1 MLQKV
6 NNEIYININRLRTY
20 KAKNNLV
27 MVLFNKQRIRM
38 KTNDNGNNILLL
50 AIVLALI
57 TVIFLTSCGSR
68 KVQKSET
75 KENEKTEIKT
85 ESKIETKITDNT
97 KIVDTS
103 TTDEFEICP
112 VSDSLPM
119 VVNGITYKNAK
130 IKRSK
135 KKNNISI
142 VKDVKI
148 QHNEEKSGLVTVK
161 SNKVIKEKQIERK
174 ESYWWLLW
182 FLLLIPI
189 YFAYKKYKNYI

>member
-1 MLQKV
+1 MTA
-6 NNEIYININRLRTY
+6 NE
-20 KAKNNLV
+20 
-27 MVLFNKQRIRM
+27 
-38 KTNDNGNNILLL
+38 NDNGNNIILIAL
-50 AIVLALI
+50 ILALLGA
-57 TVIFLTSCGSR
+57 IFLTSCGSR
-68 KVQKSET
+68 KVNKSEI
-75 KENEKTEIKT
+75 KEQEQKTEKITLET
-85 ESKIETKITDNT
+85 ETRVTDNT

-103 TTDEFEICP
+103 TTDEIEICP

-142 VKDVKI
+142 VKDVKV
-148 QHNEEKSGLVTVK
+148 QHNAQKEGVMMVK
-161 SNKVIKEKQIERK
+161 RNKVIQVKQTERK

-189 YFAYKKYKNYI
+189 YFAYKKYKNI

>member
-1 MLQKV
+1 
-6 NNEIYININRLRTY
+6 
-20 KAKNNLV
+20 
-27 MVLFNKQRIRM
+27 M
-38 KTNDNGNNILLL
+38 KTSENGNNILLL
-50 AIVLALI
+50 AIVLSLI

-75 KENEKTEIKT
+75 KESEKTEVKT
-85 ESKIETKITDNT
+85 EAKTETKVTDNT
-97 KIVDTS
+97 KIIDTS
-103 TTDEFEICP
+103 TTDEIEICP

-135 KKNNISI
+135 KKNNISV

-161 SNKVIKEKQIERK
+161 SNKVVKEKQIERK
-174 ESYWWLLW
+174 QSYWWL
-182 FLLLIPI
+182 LLLIPI
-189 YFAYKKYKNYI
+189 YILYKKRKDIINFFVYI

>member
-1 MLQKV
+1 MTTSENQ
-6 NNEIYININRLRTY
+6 
-20 KAKNNLV
+20 
-27 MVLFNKQRIRM
+27 
-38 KTNDNGNNILLL
+38 NGNNLLL
-50 AIVLALI
+50 IAIILALI

-75 KENEKTEIKT
+75 KEQEQKTEKITLET
-85 ESKIETKITDNT
+85 ETRVTDNT
-97 KIVDTS
+97 KIIDTS
-103 TTDEFEICP
+103 TSDEIEICP
-112 VSDSLPM
+112 VSDTIPM

-142 VKDVKI
+142 VKDVKV
-148 QHNEEKSGLVTVK
+148 QHNAQKSGLKVVK
-161 SNKVIKEKQIERK
+161 SNRIIEVKQTERK

-189 YFAYKKYKNYI
+189 YILYKKYKDI

>member
-1 MLQKV
+1 MKE
-6 NNEIYININRLRTY
+6 NE
-20 KAKNNLV
+20 
-27 MVLFNKQRIRM
+27 
-38 KTNDNGNNILLL
+38 NGNNILLI
-50 AIVLALI
+50 AIILALLGA
-57 TVIFLTSCGSR
+57 IFLTSCGSR
-68 KVQKSET
+68 KVNKSET
-75 KENEKTEIKT
+75 KETEQTEIKT
-85 ESKIETKITDNT
+85 EAKTETKVTDNT
-97 KIVDTS
+97 KIIDNS

-142 VKDVKI
+142 VKDVKV
-148 QHNEEKSGLVTVK
+148 QHNAQKSALKVVK
-161 SNKVIKEKQIERK
+161 TTKIIEVKQTERK

-189 YFAYKKYKNYI
+189 WYYGKKYFQRL

>member
-1 MLQKV
+1 
-6 NNEIYININRLRTY
+6 
-20 KAKNNLV
+20 
-27 MVLFNKQRIRM
+27 M
-38 KTNDNGNNILLL
+38 KTSENGNNLLL
-50 AIVLALI
+50 IAIVFALI

-68 KVQKSET
+68 KVAKSET

-85 ESKIETKITDNT
+85 EAKIETKVTDNT

-142 VKDVKI
+142 EKDVKV
-148 QHNEEKSGLVTVK
+148 QHNTQK
-161 SNKVIKEKQIERK
+161 SNLKTIKTDKVVKIKQIDRK
-174 ESYWWLLW
+174 QSYWWLLW
-182 FLLLIPI
+182 FLLLIPVYI
-189 YFAYKKYKNYI
+189 LYKKYKDKINLFFYI